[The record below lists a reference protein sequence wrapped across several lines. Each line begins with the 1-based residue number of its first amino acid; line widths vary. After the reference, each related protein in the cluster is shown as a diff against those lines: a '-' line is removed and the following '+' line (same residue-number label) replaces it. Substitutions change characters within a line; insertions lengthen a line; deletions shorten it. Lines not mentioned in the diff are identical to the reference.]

1 MSYRYTL
8 RVKTRMSAEALE
20 KLLERTCK
28 ALHTFRL
35 DGIEERNGEA
45 FKVMTLAFVFLGD
58 DISAGEL
65 KEYLFSSGDIVAK
78 EHEATDKV

>member
-45 FKVMTLAFVFLGD
+45 FKVMTLAFVTED
-58 DISAGEL
+58 DR
-65 KEYLFSSGDIVAK
+65 
-78 EHEATDKV
+78 EAVKQSMRGG